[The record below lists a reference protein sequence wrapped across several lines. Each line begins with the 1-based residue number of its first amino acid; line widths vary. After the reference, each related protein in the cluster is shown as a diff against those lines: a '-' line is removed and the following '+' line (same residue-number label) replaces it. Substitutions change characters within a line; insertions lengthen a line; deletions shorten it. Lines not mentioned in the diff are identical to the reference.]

1 LPPLAAS
8 ILLAAAEGLRPL
20 KPAVGPN
27 LWLPALIGIL
37 ALAVLAGV
45 LSRLMRRVAPES
57 PRLAVEAEMPAPPA
71 TLRLRLERIRDS
83 GWIEA
88 GAHLKVCDAIAEVMR
103 DFARSRFVV
112 SSPRLT
118 TAELLGEISARGA
131 DRAIT
136 RPLEEVLEACDLV
149 KFAHASVRAEDLRG
163 HIDTAIVLV
172 DVYSV

>member
-1 LPPLAAS
+1 MLPVVAS
-8 ILLAAAEGLRPL
+8 LVLAAAEELRPL

-27 LWLPALIGIL
+27 LWLPALIGFL

-45 LSRLMRRVAPES
+45 LSRLMRRVEPES
-57 PRLAVEAEMPAPPA
+57 PGLPAEEEIPAPRA
-71 TLRLRLERIRDS
+71 SLRVRLERIRDS

-88 GAHLKVCDAIAEVMR
+88 GAHLKACDAIAEVMR

-118 TAELLGEISARGA
+118 TAELLGELSARGA

-149 KFAHASVRAEDLRG
+149 KFAHASVRPEDLRG

-172 DVYSV
+172 DVL